1 MNHVMNEHLAIAQ
14 TVPERF
20 DLICDAQGEI
30 VVGEGSINARPRTK
44 RFEEFG
50 HFELGANVEIRV
62 FVIAKELEEIPARPA
77 CNVEIGWHAGIVAA
91 TCGSEQQPLGIVSCR
106 LSVVRRTAYVVNLL
120 EVDAVTRLRLGIAG
134 Y

>member
-1 MNHVMNEHLAIAQ
+1 MNHVMNEHLAISQ

-77 CNVEIGWHAGIVAA
+77 CNVEIGWHKTDCSSDRWAGTAA
-91 TCGSEQQPLGIVSCR
+91 IDNSQ
-106 LSVVRRTAYVVNLL
+106 LSVVRRGWR
-120 EVDAVTRLRLGIAG
+120 E
-134 Y
+134 